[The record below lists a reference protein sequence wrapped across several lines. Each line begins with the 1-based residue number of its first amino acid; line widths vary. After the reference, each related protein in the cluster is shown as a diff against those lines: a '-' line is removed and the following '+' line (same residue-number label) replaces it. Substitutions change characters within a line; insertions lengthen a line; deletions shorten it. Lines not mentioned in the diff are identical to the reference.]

1 MYQIKCKKN
10 GVDVILF
17 RITNNQLITDFQWKF
32 KILLSYY
39 FTHRISLIQAEIS
52 IYPIGTSNTSASFYI
67 AKGIESIQNMEG
79 IRYEINSM
87 GTVLESENIDKIYE
101 ASKSIM
107 EIVHNLG
114 VQRVEVILKIDSRR
128 DKNKKME
135 EKIESINKF
144 LKK

>member
-1 MYQIKCKKN
+1 
-10 GVDVILF
+10 
-17 RITNNQLITDFQWKF
+17 
-32 KILLSYY
+32 
-39 FTHRISLIQAEIS
+39 
-52 IYPIGTSNTSASFYI
+52 
-67 AKGIESIQNMEG
+67 MEG